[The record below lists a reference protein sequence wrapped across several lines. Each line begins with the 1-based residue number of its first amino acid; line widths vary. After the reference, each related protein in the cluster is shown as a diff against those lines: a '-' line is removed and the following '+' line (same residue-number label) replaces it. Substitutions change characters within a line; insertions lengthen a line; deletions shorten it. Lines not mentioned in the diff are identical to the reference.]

1 MAKPKRR
8 PGEVPGS
15 IVDLIERLGGA
26 HAFKLL
32 ELRGGTIVCV
42 PTVAAADHPLR
53 SLMGDEGFELLVREY
68 RGERLELAKNDA
80 IVRQHRYR
88 HVEEL
93 RDQGLSYNEV
103 AMRTNFTRRWV
114 INIAA
119 QAATPLPQLGLF
131 DDYEPPRHDLV
142 DEPAMPTAHNP
153 FGIRS

>member
-1 MAKPKRR
+1 MAKPKKRV
-8 PGEVPGS
+8 GVVPGS
-15 IVDLIERLGGA
+15 IVDMIERLGGA
-26 HAFKLL
+26 LAFKIL
-32 ELRGGTIVCV
+32 ELYGGSVLWV
-42 PTVAAADHPLR
+42 PTQAAADHPLR
-53 SLMGDEGFELLVREY
+53 TVLGDAGFETLVY
-68 RGERLELAKNDA
+68 HYAGTRLELAKNDA

-88 HVEEL
+88 HVQEL
-93 RDQGLSYNEV
+93 RDQGLSYTEV
-103 AMRTNFTRRWV
+103 ALRTHFTRRWV